1 MEARESS
8 PGVRSERIDEINMR
22 FIRRI
27 FASPRFEKELGR
39 LPKRI
44 QELAR
49 KRDKLFRKDAF
60 YPALETHKLSG
71 ELKHDW
77 AYSVNW
83 EYRVHFYFIDD
94 HSVMYLNI
102 GTHEIYKK

>member
-1 MEARESS
+1 M
-8 PGVRSERIDEINMR
+8 RS
-22 FIRRI
+22 IRRI
-27 FASPRFEKELGR
+27 FASPRFEKELDH
-39 LPKRI
+39 LSQHI

-49 KRDKLFRKDAF
+49 KKDKTFRKDAF

-71 ELKHDW
+71 RLKNDW
-77 AYSVNW
+77 AYSINR

-102 GTHEIYKK
+102 GTHEIYK